1 MSRKP
6 EMTVW
11 AAVIAGLDRSQ
22 QSDTPL
28 VSLAEFLE
36 KLWIKGWHV
45 ADVQTVEHCVLELL
59 RCKREQKMRERKE
72 KVRAPLNQ
80 PAC

>member
-11 AAVIAGLDRSQ
+11 AAVIAGLDNCQ
-22 QSDTPL
+22 QGDTPL

-59 RCKREQKMRERKE
+59 RCKSEQEIRERKD
-72 KVRAPLNQ
+72 KLSA
-80 PAC
+80 A